1 MMNMSHNATC
11 RVVML
16 GVDCCSIQG
25 SLRLHLPTDQ
35 IKRDS
40 HLCVC
45 VWLQW
50 RQLHPA
56 VCLSANWPQY
66 IMNTAQSDREWERE
80 TVSHSNTRSNNC
92 FYFSLFPSSH
102 WHTHTP
108 FSYSVLL
115 SIFFLLFFLV
125 KSSHLVFC
133 IFYYV
138 LVFASL
144 ILTLLLPASLPIP
157 LLIKPI
163 FMHSAFLFCVFI
175 KMLLNPSHNNNIT
188 LSALCVAQCFF
199 TFSSKFWH
207 EISIF

>member
-1 MMNMSHNATC
+1 MNMSHSANATC

-115 SIFFLLFFLV
+115 SIFFLLFF
-125 KSSHLVFC
+125 
-133 IFYYV
+133 
-138 LVFASL
+138 
-144 ILTLLLPASLPIP
+144 
-157 LLIKPI
+157 
-163 FMHSAFLFCVFI
+163 
-175 KMLLNPSHNNNIT
+175 
-188 LSALCVAQCFF
+188 
-199 TFSSKFWH
+199 FSSKALIWFSASSSMFLSLLPSFSLSSFLH
-207 EISIF
+207 HFPFPSSSNLLFLCTLLFFY

>member
-102 WHTHTP
+102 WHTHP
-108 FSYSVLL
+108 FLTMSCFPSSFFSFFSRQKL
-115 SIFFLLFFLV
+115 SFGFL
-125 KSSHLVFC
+125 H
-133 IFYYV
+133 
-138 LVFASL
+138 
-144 ILTLLLPASLPIP
+144 LLLCPYLCFPHSHSPPSCITSHSPPHQTYFYAFCFS
-157 LLIKPI
+157 
-163 FMHSAFLFCVFI
+163 FM
-175 KMLLNPSHNNNIT
+175 
-188 LSALCVAQCFF
+188 CFY
-199 TFSSKFWH
+199 
-207 EISIF
+207 